1 MINLIGSYYSKLGEL
16 AALHILVSKLWEQGI
31 ICDKAFRELITI
43 ILEEDAKIREEIEA
57 NKV

>member
-1 MINLIGSYYSKLGEL
+1 MIGDYYAKLGEL
-16 AALHILVSKLWEQGI
+16 KALHILVSKMWEQGI

>member
-1 MINLIGSYYSKLGEL
+1 MDKYVKIGELKALNILIGT
-16 AALHILVSKLWEQGI
+16 LWEHGI
-31 ICDKAFRELITI
+31 ISGNAFRELTTI